1 MTEARSNSEML
12 YRELGSTGERVSA
25 IGLGGW
31 HLSLKHV
38 DEELAIRIVH
48 TAIDHG
54 ITFMDNGWDYANS
67 NLKCISV

>member
-1 MTEARSNSEML
+1 MTGNSEML

-38 DEELAIRIVH
+38 DEQLADRPYRNRSRGHLHGQLLNVGILGMKSM
-48 TAIDHG
+48 AID
-54 ITFMDNGWDYANS
+54 
-67 NLKCISV
+67 